1 MKLTYEAYGIRYT
14 VETDRDDH
22 DGAELKEIFS
32 KILVQAGFAPSVI
45 DVEEGG
51 EYQYVGE
58 DEIVV
63 KKEKLDELEDKAA
76 RYQDLCE

>member
-1 MKLTYEAYGIRYT
+1 MKIVFEQYGTRYT
-14 VETDRDDH
+14 VEDDIDSH
-22 DGAELKEIFS
+22 DSHELKEIFS

-45 DVEEGG
+45 ECEEGG

-63 KKEKLDELEDKAA
+63 KKEAIDD
-76 RYQDLCE
+76 

>member
-1 MKLTYEAYGIRYT
+1 MKIVFEQYNTRYT
-14 VETDRDDH
+14 VEDDINSH
-22 DGAELKEIFS
+22 DSNELKEIFS

-45 DVEEGG
+45 ECEEGG

-63 KKEKLDELEDKAA
+63 KKEDIKDEV
-76 RYQDLCE
+76 

>member
-1 MKLTYEAYGIRYT
+1 MKIVFEQYGTRYT
-14 VETDRDDH
+14 VENDTDSH
-22 DGAELKEIFS
+22 DSHELKEIFS

-45 DVEEGG
+45 ECEEGG

-63 KKEKLDELEDKAA
+63 KKEAIDD
-76 RYQDLCE
+76 